1 MHHLEFTGTLNWF
14 DYKKKKA
21 GLSMGSAPIHRL
33 EKEQFIKLFKQDR
46 IGRFKD
52 RMAVVKVFLHNEH
65 HMTIQELTDLVQQMR
80 PNLDAEFVEETM
92 ELMGHY
98 GFAHRNRFADGQV
111 RYEHRHLGQHHDHMI
126 CTKCQRIIEF
136 EDPALE
142 RLQQHIAAT
151 QGFHVLQHK
160 MELYGICR
168 QCRQNRELIISLD
181 LAKPGEKLIV
191 KAFRGGAQAKLRLL
205 SMGIRIGDR
214 VEVITNLNEGQVVIA
229 LDFKRLV
236 LGRGLA
242 QKVKVSPVG
251 DNPQVIA
258 SAKEEHRPSEPQ

>member
-1 MHHLEFTGTLNWF
+1 M
-14 DYKKKKA
+14 D
-21 GLSMGSAPIHRL
+21 SAPIHRH

-52 RMAVVKVFLHNEH
+52 RMTVLKVFLHNEH
-65 HMTIQELTDLVQQMR
+65 HVTAGELTDLVQK
-80 PNLDAEFVEETM
+80 NGYGLDADFVEETI
-92 ELMGHY
+92 ELMCRY
-98 GFAHRNRFADGQV
+98 GFAHRNRFADGQI

-136 EDPALE
+136 ENQALE
-142 RLQQHIAAT
+142 QLQQQIAAA

-168 QCRQNRELIISLD
+168 QCRQNRDLLMPLD
-181 LAKPGEKLIV
+181 IAKPGEKLMV
-191 KAFRGGAQAKLRLL
+191 KAFRGGSQAKLRLL

-214 VEVITNLNEGQVVIA
+214 VEVITNLNQGQVVLA

-236 LGRGLA
+236 MGRGLA
-242 QKVKVSPVG
+242 QKVLVSPISDKSGILAAV
-251 DNPQVIA
+251 
-258 SAKEEHRPSEPQ
+258 EETP